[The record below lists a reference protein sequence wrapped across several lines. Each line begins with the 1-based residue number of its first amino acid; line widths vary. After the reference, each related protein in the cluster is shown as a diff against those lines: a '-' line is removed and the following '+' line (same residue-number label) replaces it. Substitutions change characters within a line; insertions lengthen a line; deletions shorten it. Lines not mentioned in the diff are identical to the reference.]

1 MINDTLTKV
10 RTNVVVSA
18 KKSKILSKRIMNAK
32 NQFEIAF
39 NKGDK
44 LLIDIY
50 ATELECLIESYEKN
64 GKILQESVSQL
75 DGEDLHRWN

>member
-18 KKSKILSKRIMNAK
+18 KKSRELSKRIMRAK
-32 NQFEIAF
+32 NQFQIAF
-39 NKGDK
+39 RNENK

-50 ATELECLIESYEKN
+50 ATEIECLVDSYEKN